1 MHETSLLLLRLISTL
16 LLETL
21 CLTDVTRGILAISV
35 KLLLGLITLLATR
48 SVLCIHGN
56 CI

>member
-1 MHETSLLLLRLISTL
+1 MHETSLLLLGVLLTL
-16 LLETL
+16 LLKTL
-21 CLTDVTRGILAISV
+21 CLTDVTRGVLAISV
-35 KLLLGLITLLATR
+35 KLLLGLIALLATR

>member
-1 MHETSLLLLRLISTL
+1 MHKTSLLLFWLLLPL

-21 CLTDVTRGILAISV
+21 CLTDVTRGVLAVSV
-35 KLLLGLITLLATR
+35 KLLLGLIALLATR